1 MLGARNTSVDWGALK
16 ILDALPDLVYAKD
29 TRGIHVF
36 ANSAYCDFLSLPK
49 ESVIGKTDAELLSP
63 SLADACLASD
73 ELALQKGAPIE
84 VEERETANGRER
96 FFETIKAPIML
107 DGGVVAILG
116 ISRDITHY
124 KMIERRLAESEEK
137 YRLLIEMCPDA
148 IFHVSPTGEILLA
161 NNRAA
166 AITGFGDPSK
176 IIGASVFDLVSGNDA
191 QRIRELADRAFAAG
205 QSAFKSPISFEVELK
220 RQGGSTF
227 EASISASAIEDG
239 SGSRSIIGLVRDIT
253 LLKKAKAELVSY
265 SKELERTVEERTAQL
280 REKERLAAIGETA
293 TMVGHDLRNPLQ
305 AIVNAFYICE
315 MEMKRAPREF
325 QETAKMMGLPA
336 VSETIRRQLAYME
349 KIVSDLQDFAR
360 NMVPAP
366 ATSDLAQIITD
377 SFPSEIPGNIKVV
390 TDLRAKS
397 IFADGNML
405 MRAVSNLVSNAIQA
419 MPGGGTLK
427 ISTDRED
434 GAVTISVS
442 DTGCGIGAN
451 AMENLFKPLF
461 TSKARGTGMGL
472 VVVKKMVDL
481 QGGTIHVE
489 SAVGNGTTFTIRLP
503 DKQN

>member
-1 MLGARNTSVDWGALK
+1 
-16 ILDALPDLVYAKD
+16 
-29 TRGIHVF
+29 
-36 ANSAYCDFLSLPK
+36 
-49 ESVIGKTDAELLSP
+49 
-63 SLADACLASD
+63 
-73 ELALQKGAPIE
+73 
-84 VEERETANGRER
+84 
-96 FFETIKAPIML
+96 
-107 DGGVVAILG
+107 
-116 ISRDITHY
+116 
-124 KMIERRLAESEEK
+124 
-137 YRLLIEMCPDA
+137 
-148 IFHVSPTGEILLA
+148 
-161 NNRAA
+161 
-166 AITGFGDPSK
+166 
-176 IIGASVFDLVSGNDA
+176 
-191 QRIRELADRAFAAG
+191 
-205 QSAFKSPISFEVELK
+205 
-220 RQGGSTF
+220 
-227 EASISASAIEDG
+227 
-239 SGSRSIIGLVRDIT
+239 
-253 LLKKAKAELVSY
+253 
-265 SKELERTVEERTAQL
+265 
-280 REKERLAAIGETA
+280 
-293 TMVGHDLRNPLQ
+293 MVGHDLRNPLQ

-397 IFADGNML
+397 VFADGNML